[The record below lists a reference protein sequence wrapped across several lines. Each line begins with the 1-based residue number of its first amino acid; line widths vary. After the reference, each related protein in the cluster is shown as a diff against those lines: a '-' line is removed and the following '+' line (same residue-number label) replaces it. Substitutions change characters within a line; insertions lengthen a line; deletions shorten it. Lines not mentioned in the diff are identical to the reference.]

1 MEKMKKKGKMGKKEK
16 IGKMGKME
24 KMGGMGEME
33 KMKKKGKMGKM
44 VKCQMQPERR
54 RREGCCS
61 LELRLS
67 TIPCRKISLN

>member
-1 MEKMKKKGKMGKKEK
+1 MEKMEQMGKMGKIEKMGKKEK
-16 IGKMGKME
+16 MGEKGEMGKME
-24 KMGGMGEME
+24 
-33 KMKKKGKMGKM
+33 KM

>member
-1 MEKMKKKGKMGKKEK
+1 ME
-16 IGKMGKME
+16 KMGKME
-24 KMGGMGEME
+24 KMGEKE
-33 KMKKKGKMGKM
+33 KMGKRGEIEKMEKM

>member
-1 MEKMKKKGKMGKKEK
+1 MEKIE
-16 IGKMGKME
+16 KME
-24 KMGGMGEME
+24 KMGKIEEMGKMGNMGEME
-33 KMKKKGKMGKM
+33 KMGKM

-54 RREGCCS
+54 RREVCCS